1 MAEYKKLKCY
11 FDKELAKLL
20 AGKIEQVYPE
30 FQSKK
35 FVKKIA
41 DSVDD
46 VELKARV
53 EIITDALH
61 DYLPADYKKAVKILL
76 QILGPENEN
85 ETGMFKEGYWLMPV
99 AFFVEKYGCDDF
111 KPSINAIYEIT
122 KRHTGEYAVRPF
134 LDKYPRKMISTMKD
148 WSQDKSFHVRR
159 LASEGVRPRLPWA
172 KKMERFINDPTPIL
186 QILENLKE
194 DDSLFVRKSVANNLN
209 DILKDN
215 YKIAMR
221 VLKKWSKS
229 KSSET
234 NWIIKHTLR
243 KEIKKDNP
251 EALQLVDKLERS
263 N

>member
-1 MAEYKKLKCY
+1 MAEYKKLKYY
-11 FDKELAKLL
+11 FDKELAKLIS
-20 AGKIEQVYPE
+20 GKIEQVYPE

-35 FVKKIA
+35 FVKTIA

-46 VELKARV
+46 MELKARV
-53 EIITDALH
+53 EVITDALH
-61 DYLPADYKKAVKILL
+61 HYLPADYKKGAGILL

-111 KPSINAIYEIT
+111 KTSINAIYEIT

-134 LDKYPRKMISTMKD
+134 LDKYPQKMLSIMKD
-148 WSQDKSFHVRR
+148 WSKDKNFHVRR

-172 KKMERFINDPTPIL
+172 KKMEPLIADPTPIL
-186 QILENLKE
+186 PILENLKE
-194 DDSLFVRKSVANNLN
+194 DESLFVRKSVANNLN

-215 YKIAMR
+215 YTIAMR
-221 VLKKWSKS
+221 VLKKWSKR

-234 NWIIKHTLR
+234 KWIIKHALR
-243 KEIKKDNP
+243 KEIKKGNP
-251 EALQLVDKLERS
+251 QALQLIDKLKSS